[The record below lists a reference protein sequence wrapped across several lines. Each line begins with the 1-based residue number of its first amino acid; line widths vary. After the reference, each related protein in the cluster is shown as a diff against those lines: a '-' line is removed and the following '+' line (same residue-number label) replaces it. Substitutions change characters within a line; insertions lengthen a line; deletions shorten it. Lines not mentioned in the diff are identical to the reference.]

1 MGQLRSKS
9 NGRRKP
15 RTINLCADCFDSLP
29 VYQLYDLFLQFG
41 RDLDLDSATI
51 FHYHRRPPDA
61 ADSGIA
67 TRRPKENSLEVN
79 VSSKL

>member
-1 MGQLRSKS
+1 
-9 NGRRKP
+9 
-15 RTINLCADCFDSLP
+15 
-29 VYQLYDLFLQFG
+29 LFLQFG
-41 RDLDLDSATI
+41 RDLDLDSAAI